1 MCYVGITRARD
12 RLFLVSADFRM
23 LYGSASANPPSRFIG
38 ELPAELVQQVGRA
51 APGGFADTSS
61 AAAKVSRSSSTG
73 LDTDADG
80 QSGKSQRLDLS
91 AGSKVR
97 HAKFGV
103 GTVVSVSESAGDRIV
118 TIAFPNLGIKKL
130 LESYA
135 SLELVK

>member
-1 MCYVGITRARD
+1 
-12 RLFLVSADFRM
+12 
-23 LYGSASANPPSRFIG
+23 
-38 ELPAELVQQVGRA
+38 
-51 APGGFADTSS
+51 
-61 AAAKVSRSSSTG
+61 
-73 LDTDADG
+73 
-80 QSGKSQRLDLS
+80 
-91 AGSKVR
+91 VR